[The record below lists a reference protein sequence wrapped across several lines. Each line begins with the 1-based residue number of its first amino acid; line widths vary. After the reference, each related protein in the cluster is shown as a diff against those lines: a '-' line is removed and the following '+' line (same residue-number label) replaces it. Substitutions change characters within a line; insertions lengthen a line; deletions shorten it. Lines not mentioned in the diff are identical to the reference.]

1 MISLIIHIQEFIGA
15 KHPTIPFT
23 LRIED
28 CKNENDII
36 KAQILSN
43 RKTNEELS
51 ISPNIEYEGWKG
63 TEIKRTAKQK
73 RNSKP
78 KL

>member
-1 MISLIIHIQEFIGA
+1 MEA

-28 CKNENDII
+28 SAHKNDII
-36 KAQILSN
+36 ETQILSN

-51 ISPNIEYEGWKG
+51 ISPNIEYKGWMG
-63 TEIKRTAKQK
+63 TEIKRTMKQK

-78 KL
+78 KP